1 MSMCCVCGG
10 GESAG
15 GEEDPAECKDTNVRT
30 DGTTID
36 DGADGCAEYAQ
47 NPGWCGKFDTDEF
60 LSEQM
65 CCACNGGDRSEG
77 GEEDPVEEEDDEEV
91 DDGEE
96 EDEEVD
102 DGEEEEEEVDDGE
115 EDDEEVDD
123 GEEEDEDDEEVDDGE
138 EEDEEVDD
146 GEEDDEE
153 GDDEQEGDDQ
163 GTIFVDCSCTC
174 ESSDFLC
181 LKDCLM
187 CLYPALGDNIVA
199 LGDILEA
206 TLES

>member
-1 MSMCCVCGG
+1 MNMCCVCGG

-15 GEEDPAECKDTNVRT
+15 GDGESAGGDDQAVCVDTNVRT
-30 DGTTID
+30 DGTIIN
-36 DGADGCAEYAQ
+36 DGADDCDDYAQ
-47 NPGWCGKFDTDEF
+47 NTGWCGRFDTDEF

-77 GEEDPVEEEDDEEV
+77 EEEDPVEEEDDEEV
-91 DDGEE
+91 DDEE
-96 EDEEVD
+96 EDDEQEGDDEE
-102 DGEEEEEEVDDGE
+102 G
-115 EDDEEVDD
+115 DDEEVDD
-123 GEEEDEDDEEVDDGE
+123 EEEDDEQEG
-138 EEDEEVDD
+138 
-146 GEEDDEE
+146 DDEE

-163 GTIFVDCSCTC
+163 GTIFVTCYCTC
-174 ESSDFLC
+174 EATDFLC